1 MKKIII
7 FFVIILIII
16 SSISYIYLN
25 YKSDYNMAKKA
36 NLQFEKYLN
45 KEVYG
50 TDIATAIN
58 KAIDYNTKNGIEK
71 NKDSLFIENE
81 TNSIK
86 INIKMIL
93 YNHII

>member
-36 NLQFEKYLN
+36 NLQFEKY
-45 KEVYG
+45 
-50 TDIATAIN
+50 
-58 KAIDYNTKNGIEK
+58 
-71 NKDSLFIENE
+71 
-81 TNSIK
+81 
-86 INIKMIL
+86 
-93 YNHII
+93 